1 MKTTKRK
8 RKERRM
14 RILEK
19 NAGKR
24 RAREAGVAAEVRR
37 ERRMAHRKNLFGKY
51 EAAKSDLGGTGE
63 GPGRRE
69 KERKLSFF
77 ARLLGRR
84 S

>member
-8 RKERRM
+8 RKERRL

-19 NAGKR
+19 NIKKR

-37 ERRMAHRKNLFGKY
+37 ERRMAHRENLFRKY
-51 EAAKSDLGGTGE
+51 EAAKSDLGRTDDV
-63 GPGRRE
+63 PARME

-77 ARLLGRR
+77 ARLLGKGA
-84 S
+84 